1 MNTKI
6 FEVKCITNLHIGTSG
21 SAYGVI
27 KNEVEKDVVLNTPLL
42 PASGIKGALRDF
54 WRQNNKKYQEK
65 IFGSDPSEQN
75 EGSKG
80 KCKFLNGQ
88 MILRPMRVSLGDY
101 SYCLVTTP
109 DLIRTMLD
117 TFRDFGVKTYRGI
130 STNVLDKEDF
140 LKNIFNEIDVV
151 GKVYYKGGTIK
162 EIEGYSVS
170 SYNIENSESKDVISG
185 IFTMLSY
192 IAQGVP
198 VAIMK
203 SEVFQ
208 MIDLPI
214 VARNHLIDGKSN
226 NLWYEELVPH
236 QSRFYFITLWEG
248 NDGDNIYKY
257 IIDEIPKIPISFGG
271 NNSIGNGYCSIK
283 IVEEKNE
290 ETNDGEQKEN

>member
-54 WRQNNKKYQEK
+54 WRQNNKDYQKE
-65 IFGSDPSEQN
+65 IFGSDPNEQN
-75 EGSKG
+75 EGTKG

-130 STNVLDKEDF
+130 SISDF
-140 LKNIFNEIDVV
+140 NSESAFDNIFDREGIH
-151 GKVYYKGGTIK
+151 GLVYYLKGNIQ
-162 EIEGYSVS
+162 EIEGYGVDSC
-170 SYNIENSESKDVISG
+170 IESNNG
-185 IFTMLSY
+185 IFKMLSD
-192 IAQGVP
+192 IAEGVP

-214 VARNHLIDGKSN
+214 VARNHL
-226 NLWYEELVPH
+226 V
-236 QSRFYFITLWEG
+236 
-248 NDGDNIYKY
+248 
-257 IIDEIPKIPISFGG
+257 
-271 NNSIGNGYCSIK
+271 
-283 IVEEKNE
+283 
-290 ETNDGEQKEN
+290 

>member
-54 WRQNNKKYQEK
+54 WRQNNKDYQKE
-65 IFGSDPSEQN
+65 IFGSDPNEQN
-75 EGSKG
+75 EGTKG

-130 STNVLDKEDF
+130 SISDF
-140 LKNIFNEIDVV
+140 NSESAFDNIFDREGIH
-151 GKVYYKGGTIK
+151 GLVYYLKGNIQ
-162 EIEGYSVS
+162 EIEGYGVDSC
-170 SYNIENSESKDVISG
+170 IESNNG
-185 IFTMLSY
+185 IFKMLSD
-192 IAQGVP
+192 IAEGVP

-248 NDGDNIYKY
+248 NDEDNIYKY

>member
-54 WRQNNKKYQEK
+54 WRQNNKDYQKE
-65 IFGSDPSEQN
+65 IFGSDPNEQN
-75 EGSKG
+75 EGTKG

-130 STNVLDKEDF
+130 SISDF
-140 LKNIFNEIDVV
+140 NSESAFDNIFDREGIH
-151 GKVYYKGGTIK
+151 GLVYYLKGNIQ
-162 EIEGYSVS
+162 EIEGYGVDSC
-170 SYNIENSESKDVISG
+170 IESNNG
-185 IFTMLSY
+185 IFKMLSD
-192 IAQGVP
+192 IAEGVP

-203 SEVFQ
+203 NEVFQ

-248 NDGDNIYKY
+248 NNENIIYKY
-257 IIDEIPKIPISFGG
+257 IIEEIPKIPISFGG
-271 NNSIGNGYCSIK
+271 NNSIGNGYCSIEVVK
-283 IVEEKNE
+283 ENE
-290 ETNDGEQKEN
+290 ETYDGEQKEN

>member
-54 WRQNNKKYQEK
+54 WRQNNKDYQKE
-65 IFGSDPSEQN
+65 IFGSDPTEQN

-88 MILRPMRVSLGDY
+88 MILRPMRVSSGDY

-109 DLIRTMLD
+109 DLIRAMLD

-130 STNVLDKEDF
+130 SISDF
-140 LKNIFNEIDVV
+140 NSESACDNIFDREGIH
-151 GKVYYKGGTIK
+151 GSVYYSKGNIQ
-162 EIEGYSVS
+162 EIEGYGVDSC
-170 SYNIENSESKDVISG
+170 IESNNA
-185 IFTMLSY
+185 IFKMLSD
-192 IAQGVP
+192 IAEGVP

-203 SEVFQ
+203 NEVFQ

-248 NDGDNIYKY
+248 NDEENIYNY

-271 NNSIGNGYCSIK
+271 NNSIGNGYCSIE
-283 IVEEKNE
+283 VV
-290 ETNDGEQKEN
+290 D

>member
-65 IFGSDPSEQN
+65 IFGSDPTEQN

-130 STNVLDKEDF
+130 SISDF
-140 LKNIFNEIDVV
+140 NSESVFDNIFNREGIH
-151 GKVYYKGGTIK
+151 GSVYYSKGNIQ
-162 EIEGYSVS
+162 EIEGYGIDSC
-170 SYNIENSESKDVISG
+170 IESNNA
-185 IFTMLSY
+185 IFKMLSD
-192 IAQGVP
+192 IAEGVP

-203 SEVFQ
+203 NEVFQ

-248 NDGDNIYKY
+248 NDEDNIYQY

-271 NNSIGNGYCSIK
+271 NNSIGNGYCSIEV
-283 IVEEKNE
+283 VETE
-290 ETNDGEQKEN
+290 ETKNGKQKEN

>member
-1 MNTKI
+1 MNKKI

-42 PASGIKGALRDF
+42 PAYGIKGALRDF
-54 WRQNNKKYQEK
+54 WRQNNKDYQKE
-65 IFGSDPSEQN
+65 IFGSDPTEQN

-130 STNVLDKEDF
+130 SISDF
-140 LKNIFNEIDVV
+140 NSESAFDNIFNREGIH
-151 GKVYYKGGTIK
+151 GSVYYSKGNIQ
-162 EIEGYSVS
+162 EIEGYGVDSC
-170 SYNIENSESKDVISG
+170 IESNNA
-185 IFTMLSY
+185 IFKMLSD
-192 IAQGVP
+192 IAEGVP

-203 SEVFQ
+203 NEVFQ

-248 NDGDNIYKY
+248 NDDNSIYEYMIK
-257 IIDEIPKIPISFGG
+257 EISQIPISFGG

-283 IVEEKNE
+283 VVEEK
-290 ETNDGEQKEN
+290 K

>member
-54 WRQNNKKYQEK
+54 WRQNNKDYQKE
-65 IFGSDPSEQN
+65 IFGSDPTEQN

-130 STNVLDKEDF
+130 SISDF
-140 LKNIFNEIDVV
+140 NSESAFDNIFNREGIH
-151 GKVYYKGGTIK
+151 GLVYYLKGNIQ
-162 EIEGYSVS
+162 EIEGYGVDSC
-170 SYNIENSESKDVISG
+170 IESNNG
-185 IFTMLSY
+185 IFKMLSD
-192 IAQGVP
+192 IAEGVP

-203 SEVFQ
+203 NEVFQ

-248 NDGDNIYKY
+248 NDEDIIYKY
-257 IIDEIPKIPISFGG
+257 IIEEIPKIPISFGG
-271 NNSIGNGYCSIK
+271 NNSIGNGYCSIEVVK
-283 IVEEKNE
+283 ENE
-290 ETNDGEQKEN
+290 ETYDGEQKEN

>member
-54 WRQNNKKYQEK
+54 WRQNNKDYQKE
-65 IFGSDPSEQN
+65 IFGSDPTEQN

-88 MILRPMRVSLGDY
+88 IILRPMRVSLGDY

-130 STNVLDKEDF
+130 SISDF
-140 LKNIFNEIDVV
+140 NSESAFDNIFNREGIH
-151 GKVYYKGGTIK
+151 GSVYYSKGNIQ
-162 EIEGYSVS
+162 EIEGYGVDSC
-170 SYNIENSESKDVISG
+170 IESNNA
-185 IFTMLSY
+185 IFKMLSD
-192 IAQGVP
+192 IAEGVP

-203 SEVFQ
+203 NEVFQ
-208 MIDLPI
+208 MIGLPI

-248 NDGDNIYKY
+248 NNENIIYKY
-257 IIDEIPKIPISFGG
+257 IIEEIPKIPISFGG
-271 NNSIGNGYCSIK
+271 NNSIGNGYCSIEVVK
-283 IVEEKNE
+283 ENE
-290 ETNDGEQKEN
+290 ETYDGEQKEN

>member
-54 WRQNNKKYQEK
+54 WRQNNKDYRKE
-65 IFGSDPSEQN
+65 IFGSDPNEQN
-75 EGSKG
+75 EGTKG

-130 STNVLDKEDF
+130 SISDF
-140 LKNIFNEIDVV
+140 NSESAFDNIFDREGIH
-151 GKVYYKGGTIK
+151 GLVYHLKGNIQ
-162 EIEGYSVS
+162 EIEGYGVDSC
-170 SYNIENSESKDVISG
+170 IESNNG
-185 IFTMLSY
+185 IFKMLSD
-192 IAQGVP
+192 IAEGVP

-203 SEVFQ
+203 NEVFQ

-248 NDGDNIYKY
+248 NDEDIIYKY
-257 IIDEIPKIPISFGG
+257 IIEEIPKIPISFGG
-271 NNSIGNGYCSIK
+271 NNSIGNGYCSIEVVK
-283 IVEEKNE
+283 ENE
-290 ETNDGEQKEN
+290 ETYDGEQKEN

>member
-54 WRQNNKKYQEK
+54 WRQNNKDYQKE
-65 IFGSDPSEQN
+65 IFGSDPTEQN

-130 STNVLDKEDF
+130 SISDF
-140 LKNIFNEIDVV
+140 NSESAFDNIFNREGIH
-151 GKVYYKGGTIK
+151 GSVYYSKGNIQ
-162 EIEGYSVS
+162 EIEGYGVDSC
-170 SYNIENSESKDVISG
+170 IESNNA
-185 IFTMLSY
+185 IFKMLSD
-192 IAQGVP
+192 IAEGVP

-203 SEVFQ
+203 NEVFQ

-248 NDGDNIYKY
+248 NNENIIYKY
-257 IIDEIPKIPISFGG
+257 IIEEIPKIPISFGG
-271 NNSIGNGYCSIK
+271 NNSIGNGYCSIEVVK
-283 IVEEKNE
+283 ENE
-290 ETNDGEQKEN
+290 ETYDGEQKEN

>member
-54 WRQNNKKYQEK
+54 WRQNNKDYQKE
-65 IFGSDPSEQN
+65 IFGSDPTEQN

-88 MILRPMRVSLGDY
+88 MILRPMRVSSGDY

-130 STNVLDKEDF
+130 SISDF
-140 LKNIFNEIDVV
+140 NSESACDNIFDREGIH
-151 GKVYYKGGTIK
+151 GSVYYSKGNIQ
-162 EIEGYSVS
+162 EIEGYGVDSC
-170 SYNIENSESKDVISG
+170 IESNNA
-185 IFTMLSY
+185 IFKMLSD
-192 IAQGVP
+192 IAEGVP

-203 SEVFQ
+203 NEVFQ

-248 NDGDNIYKY
+248 NDEENIYNY

-271 NNSIGNGYCSIK
+271 NNSIGNGYCSIE
-283 IVEEKNE
+283 VV
-290 ETNDGEQKEN
+290 D